1 MIERTICLVLAV
13 WTLSACATTPAPE
26 SQAASSRMESA
37 NLFRVGEN
45 AYKAGQ
51 YSAAKKQFEEVLEVN
66 PEHLDARFRLGNIA
80 MLEGDRTSA
89 REQYESLLRLEPR
102 YAKGHYNLA
111 LIYLQQAEDH
121 FSFYTATAPDE
132 DMNGRLIQLL
142 AAIDDFSGRRSG
154 EKAERAASPL
164 DSLGSLLKEDSK

>member
-1 MIERTICLVLAV
+1 MIERTIYLVFAI
-13 WTLSACATTPAPE
+13 WALSACVTTPASEP
-26 SQAASSRMESA
+26 QASGRMESA
-37 NLFRVGEN
+37 DLFRVGEN
-45 AYKAGQ
+45 AYKAGL
-51 YSAAKKQFEEVLEVN
+51 YSDAKKQFETLLETN

-89 REQYESLLRLEPR
+89 REQYEHLLRVEPR

-132 DMNGRLIQLL
+132 DMNGRLIELL
-142 AAIDDFSGRRSG
+142 AAIDDFSGSRSG

-164 DSLGSLLKEDSK
+164 DSLGSLLKEDSQ